1 MDIAV
6 ATAPAAGVRR
16 LAAVRAWMRARRP
29 APGVGRRLDFA
40 YSVAVVAGMIG
51 ALAYGTAS
59 STLAEVVTPQWLATF
74 GPSLG
79 LAALL
84 AATRWGAYQG
94 PVVFSIADVAF
105 LLGAPLPR
113 RGLATRRLVRALAG
127 GAAAGAAVGCAAIVG
142 LAGEDRGIGGATAAG
157 LVVGLAELGLLGVAG
172 AWAVERSAR
181 CERATR
187 RIIWPTAA
195 VAAVL
200 AAGSGASP
208 VGREVALWSG
218 PWGWAMQPAAGAGEW
233 QWLAA
238 LVVLTLVTA
247 IAARAAIRDCGNAP
261 AERHVNRAEAR
272 VSAVASL
279 ASFDARTARRALERV
294 GAPGSGRRGAAL
306 RRPRAARL
314 AVPWRDVAAALRT
327 PGRVLEAAAL
337 AGGGTV
343 LALLSTDRP
352 IAVAAAM
359 LVVYLGA
366 SRMLWPLRAELDV
379 PTRARVLLRP
389 SFGRVLLAHTIV
401 PAGVTTGAAVLAAAG
416 SALGGALA
424 THPAA
429 ALATVAAVPMVTAC
443 AGMSAR
449 RRGKLPPSLLAMSA
463 ADPTGGGGA
472 ILAWLILWPTVA
484 AILGAVPLLLVTGT

>member
-6 ATAPAAGVRR
+6 ATAPAAGARR
-16 LAAVRAWMRARRP
+16 LAAVRAWMLARHP
-29 APGVGRRLDFA
+29 PPGIGRRLDFA
-40 YSVAVVAGMIG
+40 YSVAVVAGIVG

-59 STLAEVVTPQWLATF
+59 STLAEVATPQRLATF

-84 AATRWGAYQG
+84 AATQWGAYQG

-113 RGLATRRLVRALAG
+113 RGLATRRLVHALAG
-127 GAAAGAAVGCAAIVG
+127 GAAAGAAVGCAAIIG
-142 LAGEDRGIGGATAAG
+142 LAGKSRGISGATAAG
-157 LVVGLAELGLLGVAG
+157 LAVGLAELAMLGVAG

-187 RIIWPTAA
+187 RFVWPIAA
-195 VAAVL
+195 VAVAL

-218 PWGWAMQPAAGAGEW
+218 PWGWAMQPAAGAGVS

-238 LVVLTLVTA
+238 LVALTLVAA
-247 IAARAAIRDCGNAP
+247 IAARAAIRDGGNAP
-261 AERHVNRAEAR
+261 AERHVDRAEAR

-294 GAPGSGRRGAAL
+294 GAPASGRPGAAL

-314 AVPWRDVAAALRT
+314 AVPWRDVASALRT
-327 PGRVLEAAAL
+327 PGRVFEAAAL

-343 LALLSTDRP
+343 LALLNTDRP

-359 LVVYLGA
+359 FVVYFGA

-379 PTRARVLLRP
+379 PTRTRVLLRP
-389 SFGRVLLAHTIV
+389 SIGRVLLAHMIV
-401 PAGVTTGAAVLAAAG
+401 PASVTTGAAVLAAAC
-416 SALGGALA
+416 SALA
-424 THPAA
+424 THAAAA
-429 ALATVAAVPMVTAC
+429 ALATVAVVPMVTAC

-449 RRGKLPPSLLAMSA
+449 RRGKLPPSLFAMSA

-472 ILAWLILWPTVA
+472 ILTWLIFWPTVA